1 MDREAKV
8 TQRIKALHDV
18 DLKSANAELES
29 ILRSDDFLYVARH
42 DLNNDEFF
50 VQALDKFNFRIV
62 GVEEGFKMDEPEYGC
77 IFNTARFKLQ
87 MRNYDDLLAQVIH
100 TCLHEW
106 CELAWINTP
115 VPKHSF
121 TAIELDVLEELYGQA
136 LMSHIAPYRYELF
149 PDNLREYFEFV
160 NKNTEDTKPVFD
172 KIFGLMT
179 FAIGSKVENPQLCAV
194 MTWLYANNVREQRTF
209 AQFIVLCNALI
220 HQTDF
225 RSVIQE
231 YYDLLGTEI
240 EWA

>member
-8 TQRIKALHDV
+8 SQRVAALHGM
-18 DLKSANAELES
+18 DLESVNVELES
-29 ILRSDDFLYVARH
+29 ILRSEDFLYVAKH
-42 DLNNDEFF
+42 DLNHDGFF
-50 VQALDKFNFRIV
+50 VQALDKFNFQVV

-77 IFNTARFKLQ
+77 IFNTDRFNLQ
-87 MRNYDDLLAQVIH
+87 LRNYDDLLAQVIH

-106 CELAWINTP
+106 CELAWFNTP
-115 VPKHSF
+115 TPKQSF

-179 FAIGSKVENPQLCAV
+179 FAIGSKVEDSRLCTV
-194 MTWLYANNVREQRTF
+194 MTWLYASNVLDQPTF
-209 AQFIVLCNALI
+209 ARFIALCDALI
-220 HQTDF
+220 KHTDF
-225 RSVIQE
+225 RAIIQE
-231 YYDLLGTEI
+231 YYDLLGNEI